1 MIAAVCPL
9 SVQDTDGGEGTSAQT
24 DKVPSVELQANRYL
38 SSWAN
43 LIAVTASRKQQRI
56 SQTVHEYKMNFVARH
71 HR

>member
-38 SSWAN
+38 SS
-43 LIAVTASRKQQRI
+43 
-56 SQTVHEYKMNFVARH
+56 
-71 HR
+71 